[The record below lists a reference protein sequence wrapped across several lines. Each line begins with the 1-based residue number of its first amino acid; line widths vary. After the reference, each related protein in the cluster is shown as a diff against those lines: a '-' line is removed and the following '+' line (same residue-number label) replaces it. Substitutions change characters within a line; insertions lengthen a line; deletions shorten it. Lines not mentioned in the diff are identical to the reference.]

1 MSPSALVA
9 LERRSLYTATIN
21 RIVRESLAL
30 MLKRYTLSKMH
41 YRKLL
46 SESYLDRLKRIQ
58 AAWSGVRLSGEQ
70 AAL

>member
-21 RIVRESLAL
+21 KIERESLAL
-30 MLKRYTLSKMH
+30 MRKRYTLLKMH

-46 SESYLDRLKRIQ
+46 LPSYLDRLKGIQ
-58 AAWSGVRLSGEQ
+58 AAWSEVRLSGEQ